1 MASNKKRIGLDQPAR
16 DSVDVWSKIDQL
28 ISEMNKPKQDDEFS
42 VNEYIDRIESQG
54 GSLSMSQAHKQLM
67 TKVKNGVLVCRKT
80 KINGSQINVFRF
92 V

>member
-1 MASNKKRIGLDQPAR
+1 MASNKKRIGLDKPTR
-16 DSVDVWSKIDQL
+16 DTLDVWVKIDEL
-28 ISEMNKPKQDDEFS
+28 VSELNKPKQDDEFS
-42 VNEYIDRIESQG
+42 IFDYINRIESQG
-54 GSLSMSQAHKQLM
+54 GSISMSQAQKQLM

>member
-28 ISEMNKPKQDDEFS
+28 ISELNKPKQDDEFS
-42 VNEYIDRIESQG
+42 VNDYINRIESQG

-67 TKVKNGVLVCRKT
+67 IKVKNGVLVCRKT